1 MQHYSTWFVV
11 DYQGESEETL
21 RSITYQV
28 PKTPAK
34 SGRFPELPEHPVR
47 RKGGRGSS
55 DLPWGHQKAEHHRDS
70 HWRSIS
76 GDLRAP
82 MKGRVQPQLHS
93 VVQSLSTSTY
103 TTLINYQGTFPFG
116 SCFPPRSRLAP
127 GRRSRPTYET
137 ARGLA
142 DPGIGTGGQFRDTL
156 NGTWTNA
163 STYDDSILS

>member
-55 DLPWGHQKAEHHRDS
+55 DLPWGTPKS
-70 HWRSIS
+70 
-76 GDLRAP
+76 RA
-82 MKGRVQPQLHS
+82 S
-93 VVQSLSTSTY
+93 
-103 TTLINYQGTFPFG
+103 
-116 SCFPPRSRLAP
+116 SRFALAVDF
-127 GRRSRPTYET
+127 RRSQ
-137 ARGLA
+137 GA
-142 DPGIGTGGQFRDTL
+142 DEG
-156 NGTWTNA
+156 
-163 STYDDSILS
+163 